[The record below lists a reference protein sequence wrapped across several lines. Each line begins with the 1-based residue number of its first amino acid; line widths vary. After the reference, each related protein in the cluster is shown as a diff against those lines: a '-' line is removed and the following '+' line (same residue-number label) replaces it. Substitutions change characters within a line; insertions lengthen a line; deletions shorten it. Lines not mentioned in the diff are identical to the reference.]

1 MDWDMKTAKD
11 IMVPA
16 VISVSSGTL
25 LADAVE
31 LLVESGVGSLP
42 VVDDDGRLVGII
54 SESDRL
60 EVLKNSSTL
69 DENARVGEYMTCG
82 VITVDQHANLNQ
94 IADLMMR
101 VRIRRI
107 PVVEGGQV
115 VGVVSRTNLV
125 RALHGMSSEPSATV

>member
-1 MDWDMKTAKD
+1 MKTAKD

-31 LLVESGVGSLP
+31 LLVESGIGSLP

>member
-1 MDWDMKTAKD
+1 MKTAKD

-16 VISVSSGTL
+16 VVSVSSDTL
-25 LADAVE
+25 LAEAVE

-60 EVLKNSSTL
+60 EVLKYSSTL

-82 VITVDQHANLNQ
+82 VITVDQYANLNQ

-107 PVVEGGQV
+107 PVVESGQV
-115 VGVVSRTNLV
+115 VGVVNRTNLV
-125 RALHGMSSEPSATV
+125 RALHESV